1 MFASFFCFSFILFFV
16 FSVREFTLETRLTK
30 LARVGLRMTSAQH
43 LKNKKCPTPA
53 HSLGVC
59 SPRVPEISQKRKK
72 TGGNNREG
80 IETSSLPF

>member
-43 LKNKKCPTPA
+43 LKIKNAQHLHTHSVCARQEFQKLVRKEKKQ
-53 HSLGVC
+53 V
-59 SPRVPEISQKRKK
+59 EI
-72 TGGNNREG
+72 TGKG
-80 IETSSLPF
+80 